1 MAGFTIDITGRIKN
15 FDITRNQPLVPLYEA
30 IVNSIHAIEERR
42 AHDGR
47 SFNPYVTIEIV
58 RDQQLIIKGQGIDYS
73 INDVIGFNVIDNGV
87 GLDENNMR
95 SFLQSDST
103 YKASIGGKGVGRF
116 SWLKAFKKADVESI
130 FLDTD
135 STPVRRQFEFSL
147 EKQEIDDTLTEC
159 DNYTDNRT
167 EIKLIDYKYE
177 YRKNVNKHADTIATK
192 IMQHCVIYLMA
203 PDCPKITVVDVADG
217 NTISINDLF
226 HRNIKKSDNIST
238 FTVQGT
244 DYELLNIE
252 MEDPA
257 IGGSKLYLCANSR
270 VVREIP
276 LEKQV
281 VDLDK
286 NLFRD
291 QGFYYIGVVSGKTL
305 DESVSTS
312 RTSFDLPEES
322 GDGELSVQ
330 DIVAAASEK
339 IEEFLSDYLVEVR
352 AQKDERIRRYI
363 SNEAP
368 QYRHL
373 LKYMPDRIREIKPSL
388 SDAKLDEELYRLRR
402 EFELQLRTDNQNL
415 MEKMRN
421 EMIVSDVYQEEFR
434 KQVERIS
441 DANKSVLAE
450 YVAHRKIILELL
462 KQGVRRNDDGKYNR
476 ESFIHNLIYPMRRT
490 ADEVGYEAH
499 NLWLIDER
507 LSYCDYISSD
517 VPFSNDPKEERPDI
531 MMLDHP
537 VAVSDEENT
546 GRAYESI
553 VIFELKKPQRD
564 DYTASDNPIQQM
576 LGYVDKL
583 KTNRVKD
590 KDGRIINVDT
600 NTQFY
605 LYAVCDITPN
615 LIKVADDRDFVK
627 TPDGRGYY
635 RYHDKKK
642 AYIEILSYD
651 KVIQDA
657 MKRNKI
663 LFDKLGLV

>member
-15 FDITRNQPLVPLYEA
+15 FDIPRNQPLVPLYEA

-42 AHDGR
+42 VYDDKP
-47 SFNPYVTIEIV
+47 FNPYITIEIV
-58 RDQQLIIKGQGIDYS
+58 RDQQLILEGQGIDYS
-73 INDVIGFNVIDNGV
+73 INDVIGFNVIDNGI
-87 GLDENNMR
+87 GFDENNMR

-116 SWLKAFKKADVESI
+116 SWLKAFKKADVESV

-135 STPVRRQFEFSL
+135 STPVRRKFEFSL
-147 EKQEIDDTLTEC
+147 EKQEIDDMLTEC
-159 DNYTDNRT
+159 ENYTDNRT
-167 EIKLIDYKYE
+167 EIKLVDYQYE
-177 YRKNVNKHADTIATK
+177 YRKNLNKQTEKIATK

-203 PDCPKITVVDVADG
+203 PDCPKITVQDIADRK
-217 NTISINDLF
+217 TISINELF
-226 HRNIKKSDNIST
+226 HRNIKKSENIST

-244 DYELLNIE
+244 EYELLNIK
-252 MEDPA
+252 MKDAA

-276 LEKQV
+276 LEREV

-286 NLFRD
+286 NLFRN
-291 QGFYYIGVVSGKTL
+291 QGFYYIGVVSGKVL
-305 DESVSTS
+305 DESVSSS
-312 RTSFDLPEES
+312 RTSFDIPEES
-322 GDGELSVQ
+322 DEGGLSIQ
-330 DIVAAASEK
+330 DIVKAAAEK
-339 IEEFLSDYLVEVR
+339 VEEFLSDYLEEVQ

-363 SNEAP
+363 SHEAP

-373 LKYMPDRIREIKPSL
+373 LKYMPERIKNIKPSL

-402 EFELQLRTDNQNL
+402 EFEMQLRTDNQNL

-421 EMIVSDVYQEEFR
+421 DMVVSDTYQEEFR
-434 KQVERIS
+434 RQVERIS
-441 DANKSVLAE
+441 DANKAVLAE
-450 YVAHRKIILELL
+450 YVAHRRIILELL
-462 KQGVRRNDDGKYNR
+462 KQGIRRNDDGKYNR

-490 ADEVGYEAH
+490 ADELGYEAH

-517 VPFSNDPKEERPDI
+517 IPFNNDPKEERPDI

-537 VAVSDEENT
+537 VAVSDEDNT
-546 GRAYESI
+546 GQAYESI
-553 VIFELKKPQRD
+553 VIFELKKPLRD
-564 DYTASDNPIQQM
+564 DYTASENPIQQM

-583 KTNRVKD
+583 GTNRVKD
-590 KDGRIINVDT
+590 KEGRLINVGP

-605 LYAVCDITPN
+605 LYAICDITPN
-615 LIKVADDRDFVK
+615 LRKVADDRDFVE
-627 TPDGRGYY
+627 TPDRLGYY
-635 RYHDKKK
+635 RYHEKKK

-651 KVIQDA
+651 KIIQDA
-657 MKRNKI
+657 MKRNRI
-663 LFDKLGLV
+663 LFDKLGLI

>member
-15 FDITRNQPLVPLYEA
+15 FSIPRNQPLVPLYEA

-42 AHDGR
+42 DHKDKAFDA
-47 SFNPYVTIEIV
+47 YITIEII
-58 RDQQLIIKGQGIDYS
+58 RDQQMIIESQGIDHS
-73 INDVIGFNVIDNGV
+73 INEVIGFNIIDNGV
-87 GLDENNMR
+87 GFDENNMR
-95 SFLQSDST
+95 SFLQSDSA

-116 SWLKAFKKADVESI
+116 SWLKAFKKAYVESI
-130 FLDTD
+130 FLDID
-135 STPVRRQFEFSL
+135 STPVRRRFEFSL
-147 EKQEIDDTLTEC
+147 EKQEIDDTLTEF
-159 DNYTDNRT
+159 DDYTDNRT
-167 EIKLIDYKYE
+167 EIRLVDYQYE
-177 YRKNVNKHADTIATK
+177 YRKNVNKQADTLATK

-203 PDCPKITVVDVADG
+203 PDCPKITVVDIADD

-226 HRNIKKSDNIST
+226 CRSIKKSNNIST

-244 DYELLNIE
+244 DFELLNIGI
-252 MEDPA
+252 EDAA

-276 LEKQV
+276 LEKQI

-286 NLFRD
+286 SLFKDR
-291 QGFYYIGVVSGKTL
+291 GFYYIGVVSGKVL
-305 DESVSTS
+305 DENVSTS
-312 RTSFDLPEES
+312 RTSFDIPEES
-322 GDGELSVQ
+322 GEGEISVQ
-330 DIVAAASEK
+330 DIVDAAAEK
-339 IEEFLSDYLVEVR
+339 IEEFLSDYLKEVR

-363 SNEAP
+363 SDEAP

-373 LKYMPDRIREIKPSL
+373 LKYMPDRIKEIKPSL

-402 EFELQLRTDNQNL
+402 EFELQLREDNQNL
-415 MEKMRN
+415 MERMRN
-421 EMIVSDVYQEEFR
+421 EMVMSEAYQEEFR

-450 YVAHRKIILELL
+450 YVAHRRIILELL
-462 KQGVRRNDDGKYNR
+462 KQGIRRNDDGKYNR

-490 ADEVGYEAH
+490 SDELGYEAH

-507 LSYCDYISSD
+507 LSYCGYISSD
-517 VPFSNDPKEERPDI
+517 IPFNNDPKEERPDI

-537 VAVSDEENT
+537 VAVSDETNI

-553 VIFELKKPQRD
+553 VVFELKKPLRD
-564 DYTASDNPIQQM
+564 DYTPTENPIQQM

-583 KTNRVKD
+583 STNKVKD
-590 KDGRIINVDT
+590 KKGRFIIVGPS
-600 NTQFY
+600 TQFY

-615 LIKVADDRDFVK
+615 LRKVADDRDFVE
-627 TPDGRGYY
+627 TPDGLGYY

-651 KVIQDA
+651 KIIQDA

-663 LFDKLGLV
+663 LFDKLGLN

>member
-1 MAGFTIDITGRIKN
+1 MAGFTIDIAGRIKN
-15 FDITRNQPLVPLYEA
+15 FDIPRNQPLVPLYEA

-42 AHDGR
+42 VNEDK
-47 SFNPYVTIEIV
+47 SFNPYITIEIV
-58 RDQQLIIKGQGIDYS
+58 RDQQLIIEGQGIDYS
-73 INDVIGFNVIDNGV
+73 INDVIGFNVIDNGI

-116 SWLKAFKKADVESI
+116 SWLKAFKKADIESV

-135 STPVRRQFEFSL
+135 SIPVRRKFEFSL
-147 EKQEIDDTLTEC
+147 EKQEIDDTLIEC
-159 DNYTDNRT
+159 DDFADNRT
-167 EIKLIDYKYE
+167 EIKLIDYQYE
-177 YRKNVNKHADTIATK
+177 YRKNVNKHAETIATK

-203 PDCPKITVVDVADG
+203 PDCPKITVVDIADG
-217 NTISINDLF
+217 NTISINELF
-226 HRNIKKSDNIST
+226 RRNIRQSENISI

-252 MEDPA
+252 MEDAA

-270 VVREIP
+270 VVREMP
-276 LEKQV
+276 LEKQI

-286 NLFRD
+286 NLFRE
-291 QGFYYIGVVSGKTL
+291 QGFYYIGVVSGKVL

-322 GDGELSVQ
+322 SEGEISVQ
-330 DIVAAASEK
+330 DIVEAATEK
-339 IEEFLSDYLVEVR
+339 IEEYLSDYLEEVR
-352 AQKDERIRRYI
+352 TQKGERIRSYI

-373 LKYMPDRIREIKPSL
+373 LKYMPDRIKKIRPSL

-402 EFELQLRTDNQNL
+402 EFELQLRLDNQKL
-415 MEKMRN
+415 MKRMRN
-421 EMIVSDVYQEEFR
+421 DMVISDAYQEEFR

-462 KQGVRRNDDGKYNR
+462 KQGIQRNDDGKYNR

-490 ADEVGYEAH
+490 SDELGYEAH
-499 NLWLIDER
+499 NLWMIDER

-517 VPFSNDPKEERPDI
+517 IPFNNDPKEERPDI

-537 VAVSDEENT
+537 VAVSDETNT

-553 VIFELKKPQRD
+553 VIFELKKPLRD
-564 DYTASDNPIQQM
+564 DYTPTENPIQQM

-583 KTNRVKD
+583 SSNKMKD
-590 KDGRIINVDT
+590 KQGRFINVGP

-605 LYAVCDITPN
+605 LYAICDITPN
-615 LIKVADDRDFVK
+615 LRRVADDRDFHE
-627 TPDGRGYY
+627 TPDGLGYY

-651 KVIQDA
+651 KIIQDA

-663 LFDKLGLV
+663 LFDKLGLI

>member
-15 FDITRNQPLVPLYEA
+15 FDIPRNQPLVPLFET

-42 AHDGR
+42 GHNDIT
-47 SFNPYVTIEIV
+47 FNPYITIEIV
-58 RDQQLIIKGQGIDYS
+58 RDQQLIIEGQGIDYS
-73 INDVIGFNVIDNGV
+73 INDVIGFNVIDNGI

-116 SWLKAFKKADVESI
+116 SWLKAFRKADVESI
-130 FLDTD
+130 FLDAD
-135 STPVRRQFEFSL
+135 STPVRRKFEFSL
-147 EKQEIDDTLTEC
+147 DKQEIDDVLTEC

-167 EIKLIDYKYE
+167 EIKLVDYKYE
-177 YRKNVNKHADTIATK
+177 YRKHVNKHADTIATK
-192 IMQHCVIYLMA
+192 IMQHCVMYLMA
-203 PDCPKITVVDVADG
+203 PDCPKITVVDIADG
-217 NTISINDLF
+217 NIISINELF
-226 HRNIKKSDNIST
+226 HRNIKKSDNISI

-252 MEDPA
+252 MEDAA

-276 LEKQV
+276 LEKKV

-286 NLFRD
+286 NMFRD
-291 QGFYYIGVVSGKTL
+291 QGFYYIGVVSGKVL
-305 DESVSTS
+305 DESVNTS

-322 GDGELSVQ
+322 DEGEISVQ
-330 DIVAAASEK
+330 DIVEAAAQK
-339 IEEFLSDYLVEVR
+339 IEEFLSDYLEEVR

-373 LKYMPDRIREIKPSL
+373 LKYMPDRIKEIKPSL

-402 EFELQLRTDNQNL
+402 EFELKLRTDNQNL
-415 MEKMRN
+415 MERMRN
-421 EMIVSDVYQEEFR
+421 EMVVSDAYQEEFR

-462 KQGVRRNDDGKYNR
+462 KQGIRRNEDGMYNK

-490 ADEVGYEAH
+490 SDELGFEAH

-517 VPFSNDPKEERPDI
+517 IPFNNDPKEERPDI
-531 MMLDHP
+531 LMLNHP

-553 VIFELKKPQRD
+553 VIFELKKPLRN
-564 DYTASDNPIQQM
+564 DYTASENPIQQM

-583 KTNRVKD
+583 GTNKVKD
-590 KDGRIINVDT
+590 KEGRFINVGS

-615 LIKVADDRDFVK
+615 LRKVADDRDFVE
-627 TPDGRGYY
+627 TPDGLGYY

-651 KVIQDA
+651 KIIQDA
-657 MKRNKI
+657 MKRNKL

>member
-15 FDITRNQPLVPLYEA
+15 FDIPRNQPLVPLYEA

-42 AHDGR
+42 ANDDR
-47 SFNPYVTIEIV
+47 SFNPYITIEIV
-58 RDQQLIIKGQGIDYS
+58 RDQQLIIEGQGIDYS

-116 SWLKAFKKADVESI
+116 SWLKAFNKADVESI

-177 YRKNVNKHADTIATK
+177 YRKNVNKQADTIATK

-252 MEDPA
+252 MEDAA

-352 AQKDERIRRYI
+352 AQKEERIRRYI

-402 EFELQLRTDNQNL
+402 EFELQLRMDNQNL
-415 MEKMRN
+415 MEKMG
-421 EMIVSDVYQEEFR
+421 
-434 KQVERIS
+434 
-441 DANKSVLAE
+441 ASVL
-450 YVAHRKIILELL
+450 L
-462 KQGVRRNDDGKYNR
+462 
-476 ESFIHNLIYPMRRT
+476 
-490 ADEVGYEAH
+490 VG
-499 NLWLIDER
+499 N
-507 LSYCDYISSD
+507 
-517 VPFSNDPKEERPDI
+517 
-531 MMLDHP
+531 
-537 VAVSDEENT
+537 
-546 GRAYESI
+546 
-553 VIFELKKPQRD
+553 
-564 DYTASDNPIQQM
+564 
-576 LGYVDKL
+576 
-583 KTNRVKD
+583 
-590 KDGRIINVDT
+590 
-600 NTQFY
+600 
-605 LYAVCDITPN
+605 
-615 LIKVADDRDFVK
+615 
-627 TPDGRGYY
+627 
-635 RYHDKKK
+635 
-642 AYIEILSYD
+642 
-651 KVIQDA
+651 
-657 MKRNKI
+657 
-663 LFDKLGLV
+663 